1 MSDKLDRLWNGW
13 RSTYVV
19 SSGREGSHDPN
30 DSRSVF
36 TQIRESGLSD
46 SETNIVFR
54 GEHVFAIMN
63 AFPYSPGHVL
73 VLPKRE
79 IPDLENLNPEEQT
92 ELWSVVRDAV
102 TAVRTA
108 FRPEGINVGVN
119 LGKAAGG
126 SIPQHL
132 HVHIVPRWLGDSNFM
147 TSVANTRTLPL
158 ALSDTA
164 DRIRG
169 SWPVDKK

>member
-1 MSDKLDRLWNGW
+1 
-13 RSTYVV
+13 
-19 SSGREGSHDPN
+19 
-30 DSRSVF
+30 VF

-46 SETNIVFR
+46 SETNIVFQ
-54 GEHVFAIMN
+54 GDHVFAIMN

-164 DRIRG
+164 DRIRS
-169 SWPVDKK
+169 SWPVDK